1 LSDRRSLHVPEH
13 RRALILEHIRL
24 HGSASIQSL
33 SETIGI
39 SGSTVRRDLEQLE
52 LKGYLLRTHGGAM
65 LQRTQQSTFEPEPA
79 VAARLARTQ
88 KQAIGMHAAALLKP
102 GESVVLDSGSTV
114 AAAAAALVERMIPL
128 TAVTNDL
135 DVAHLLS
142 RSTQVKVVIVGGT
155 VRPGTSTITGEPGQ
169 EFFKSIHAD
178 LAFVGTHAISAEGL
192 TETSLEV
199 AAMKRALIA
208 AARRV
213 VLLADGSKFQP
224 AAFCRIC
231 PIEQIHAL
239 VTDESAPAEA
249 LDDLTAR
256 GIDVTIVPI
265 PAG

>member
-1 LSDRRSLHVPEH
+1 
-13 RRALILEHIRL
+13 
-24 HGSASIQSL
+24 
-33 SETIGI
+33 
-39 SGSTVRRDLEQLE
+39 
-52 LKGYLLRTHGGAM
+52 
-65 LQRTQQSTFEPEPA
+65 
-79 VAARLARTQ
+79 
-88 KQAIGMHAAALLKP
+88 MHAAALLKP

-114 AAAAAALVERMIPL
+114 AAAAAALVERMIPI

-213 VLLADGSKFQP
+213 VLLADGSKFQA

-231 PIEQIHAL
+231 PIEQIDAL